1 MDAYVVLKV
10 AHVLGVVLFVGNIIV
25 TAVWKGM
32 ADRTGRPEVV
42 GFAQR
47 LVTLTDW
54 VFTLPGVLLVLFAG
68 LAMAHVGGLSTS
80 ETPWI
85 WHGLVLFTVS
95 GLIWAGVLI
104 PLQIVQGKAARAFEH
119 GGVIPERYW
128 RLNRQWFIWGIAAT
142 VLPVINIA
150 IMVVK

>member
-1 MDAYVVLKV
+1 MDTYAVLKV

-68 LAMAHVGGLSTS
+68 LGMAHVGGLSTI

-85 WHGLVLFTVS
+85 WHGLILFSVS
-95 GLIWAGVLI
+95 GLVWGGVLI
-104 PLQIVQGKAARAFEH
+104 PLQIVQARAARAFEH

-150 IMVVK
+150 IMVLK